1 MSVNKVIYGN
11 RTLID
16 LTGDTVT
23 EKTLLKGCK
32 AHGADGRIIVGT
44 MLSGCPAEFFLEE
57 DISDSSGGN
66 VKDKAGNA
74 VKGKI
79 KYLRV

>member
-1 MSVNKVIYGN
+1 MSVSKIVYGN

-23 EKTLLKGCK
+23 EETLLKGCQ
-32 AHGADGRIIVGT
+32 AHGADGTIIIGT
-44 MLSGCPAEFFLEE
+44 MLSGCPAEFIVEE
-57 DISDSSGGN
+57 EVADSSGQDIQDETGS
-66 VKDKAGNA
+66 V

>member
-1 MSVNKVIYGN
+1 M
-11 RTLID
+11 
-16 LTGDTVT
+16 
-23 EKTLLKGCK
+23 
-32 AHGADGRIIVGT
+32 
-44 MLSGCPAEFFLEE
+44 AEFFLEE

-66 VKDKAGNA
+66 VQDKAGNA

>member
-1 MSVNKVIYGN
+1 M
-11 RTLID
+11 ID

-23 EKTLLKGCK
+23 EETLLKGCQ
-32 AHGADGRIIVGT
+32 AHGADGTIIIGT
-44 MLSGCPAEFFLEE
+44 MLSGCPAEFIVEE
-57 DISDSSGGN
+57 EVADSSGQDETGS
-66 VKDKAGNA
+66 V